1 MKGEKWVMEN
11 KIVKHELGKEQL
23 ELIQEMVS
31 SIQFGTVS
39 IIVQDGKIV
48 QIEKNEKYRIK
59 G

>member
-1 MKGEKWVMEN
+1 MEN
-11 KIVKHELGKEQL
+11 KAKRELDKEQL
-23 ELIQEMVS
+23 ELIQKMVG

-39 IIVQDGKIV
+39 IIVQDGRIV